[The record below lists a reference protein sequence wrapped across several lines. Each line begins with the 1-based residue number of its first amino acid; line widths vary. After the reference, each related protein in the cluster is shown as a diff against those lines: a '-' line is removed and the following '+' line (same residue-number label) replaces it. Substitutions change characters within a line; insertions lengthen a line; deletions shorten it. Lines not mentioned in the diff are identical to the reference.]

1 MSEEVEW
8 GQYQQAYKAIHDKIA
23 EVLAK
28 LDNEPDPQIVDILS
42 ATVADLKKITRIEWP
57 TEFPVSNFGQ
67 IINGDFEIAQMSGLS
82 AHIIPGWFFT
92 NGVRIYTANRFTGFK
107 SLEIWDFGGAQF
119 FKGIWQFFSP
129 PIATKYI
136 QSFSLM
142 YEKAEWADIGDKLKV
157 QLYYSDGT
165 NTIQTE
171 DIPDLIGWTKLDLT
185 YDAEK
190 FIVAIHIWT
199 TCIDQ
204 YTVFIDTVSLNYEQA
219 IQIRGEADP
228 ATAVIN
234 ATGDNTIVTPATGK
248 RLYIKKI
255 HLSNRDATKEPR
267 ISFKFGASGAEHFPV
282 TLAAYGTEIIDFVGM
297 NWKGGVDEALIA
309 VRDAVNATVDCT
321 VMKEEM
327 AL

>member
-8 GQYQQAYKAIHDKIA
+8 GQYQQAYKAIYDKIA

-42 ATVADLKKITRIEWP
+42 ATVADLKRITRIEFP
-57 TEFPVSNFGQ
+57 AVFPVPNLGQ
-67 IINGDFEIAQMSGLS
+67 IINGDFEIFISG
-82 AHIIPGWFFT
+82 AVPIIPGWLIGSKATISTFD
-92 NGVRIYTANRFTGFK
+92 RFTGFYA
-107 SLEIWDFGGAQF
+107 LVLQDTGGPTYY
-119 FKGIWQFFSP
+119 KGVWQFFSP

-136 QSFSLM
+136 KSFSLIHKCVD
-142 YEKAEWADIGDKLKV
+142 YSDVWNLKI

-165 NTIQTE
+165 NTVQTQ
-171 DIPDLIGWTKLDLT
+171 IASYGTWTNLDLT
-185 YDAEK
+185 YDENK

-199 TCIDQ
+199 DC
-204 YTVFIDTVSLNYEQA
+204 TVADSFMIDTVSLNYEEA

-228 ATAVIN
+228 ATAIIN
-234 ATGDNTIVTPATGK
+234 TTGDNTIATPASGK

-255 HLSNRDATKEPR
+255 VISNRSSNLEPR
-267 ISFKFGASGAEHFPV
+267 ISFKFGAAGAEHFPM
-282 TLAAYGTEIIDFVGM
+282 TLPGYGVEIIDFVGM

-309 VRDAVNATVDCT
+309 VRDSVNATVDCT
-321 VMKEEM
+321 IMKEEM